1 MSTKVFVVTNATSAP
16 GKALAAEL
24 AKTGEVVVMVA
35 PDAERGNPILQE
47 VRLATQNFNVSLEL
61 CDLSILSSVR
71 NLAEILKSKYE
82 KIDVLIHHAGVFHKQ
97 RKVTVDGFE
106 GMFAANY
113 LGPFLLTNLLLESL
127 QAAVQVN
134 GAAHVLNITQ
144 PAAAPL
150 NFEDLQSEQNFQ
162 PRNAFESSQTANL
175 LFTLALARKLES
187 TGITVNAVHP
197 GAEPAT
203 RSFSPLR
210 LFRWLRPGP
219 SVNGSANIARV
230 ATGSEFEKMTGKF
243 LQDGEEIAVPAYAHD
258 LQVQQRLWDLSEQL
272 TKLTDT
278 KGGLP
283 VNDPNLYA

>member
-1 MSTKVFVVTNATSAP
+1 MSTKVFVVTNAGSAP

-35 PDAERGNPILQE
+35 PDAEHGNPMLQE
-47 VRLATQNFNVSLEL
+47 VRIATQNFNVSLEL

-82 KIDVLIHHAGVFHKQ
+82 KIDTLIHHASVFHKQ
-97 RKVTVDGFE
+97 RQVTVDGFE

-127 QAAVQVN
+127 QKAVQAN
-134 GAAHVLNITQ
+134 GTAHVLNITQ

-150 NFEDLQSEQNFQ
+150 NFEDLQSEQSFQ
-162 PRNAFESSQTANL
+162 PRSTFEASRMANL
-175 LFTLALARKLES
+175 LFTLALARNLES

-197 GAEPAT
+197 GAEPAK
-203 RSFSPLR
+203 RSF
-210 LFRWLRPGP
+210 FRWLRSGP
-219 SVNGSANIARV
+219 PANGSTNIARV
-230 ATGSEFEKMTGKF
+230 VIGSEFEKMTGKF
-243 LQDGEEIAVPAYAHD
+243 LQDGKEIAIPAYAQD
-258 LQVQQRLWDLSEQL
+258 RQVQQRLWDLGEQL

-278 KGGLP
+278 KGVLP